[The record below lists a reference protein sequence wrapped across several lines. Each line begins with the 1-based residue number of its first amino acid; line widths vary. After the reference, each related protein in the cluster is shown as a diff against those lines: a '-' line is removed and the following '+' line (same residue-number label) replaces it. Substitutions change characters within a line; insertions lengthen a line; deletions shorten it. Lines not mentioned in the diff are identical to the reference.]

1 MEQDFWNERWE
12 NGQIGFHQSKVNPM
26 LQTHVPELIN
36 PGDRVLVPLCGKS
49 LDLLFL
55 AELASGPGAK
65 VQGVEFIEQAVH
77 EFFHENRIEYRDAGA
92 GRFVSEKIELFC
104 RDFLGS
110 SPAQLAGIGPAN
122 FIYDRAALVA
132 LPAEMR
138 PAYAQNVTRLA
149 ARGAVMFLVT
159 FEYDQH
165 KVPGPPFSI
174 SPETVAE
181 LYAPHF
187 TIEEQER
194 KAAPPRNPRFVEG
207 GVESVAEVAYVLR
220 RKS

>member
-1 MEQDFWNERWE
+1 MEQDFWSERWE
-12 NGQIGFHQSKVNPM
+12 NGQIGFHQSKVHPM
-26 LQTHVPELIN
+26 LRSHAPDLVRPVDT
-36 PGDRVLVPLCGKS
+36 VLVPLCGKS

-55 AELASGPGAK
+55 AELISGPEAK
-65 VQGVEFIEQAVH
+65 VQGVEFIEQAVR
-77 EFFHENRIEYRDAGA
+77 EFFNENRIEHRDAGE

-138 PAYAQNVTRLA
+138 PAYAQNITRVA
-149 ARGAVMFLVT
+149 APKALMFLVT
-159 FEYDQH
+159 FEYDQR

-174 SPETVAE
+174 APETVAE

-187 TIEEQER
+187 IIEERER
-194 KAAPPRNPRFVEG
+194 HVAPPRNPRFVEG
-207 GVESVAEVAYVLR
+207 GVESVAEVAWLLK